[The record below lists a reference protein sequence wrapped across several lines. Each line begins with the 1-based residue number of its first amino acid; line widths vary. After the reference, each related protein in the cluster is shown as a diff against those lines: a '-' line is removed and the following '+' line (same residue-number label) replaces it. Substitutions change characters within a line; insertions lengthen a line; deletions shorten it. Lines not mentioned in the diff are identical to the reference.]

1 MTVGFVFS
9 PQGSQHVGMGQALAE
24 VSPAAAAVFR
34 AADSICG
41 WSISDLCWNGPDEKL
56 TDTRYAQPALLTTG
70 IAALEALRERTTAD
84 GITVNPT
91 LLAGHSVGEYTA
103 LVAAGAVSLADGL
116 ALVSLRGRLMADAA
130 VDGGMTA
137 VLGLDRETVARVLSD
152 PGLSE
157 VVIANHNA
165 PRQTVI
171 SGPRI
176 ALAAAEEAAL
186 EEGAR
191 RAIRLRVSGPF
202 HSPSMTPVGD
212 ALSAGFG
219 AVTWHDAEPPL
230 VSNVT
235 AAAVRDAAELRVLL
249 ARQVSSP
256 VEWVRVVES
265 MVAAGVDTFI
275 ECGSGSTLVGMI
287 ERIAPAARALA
298 VTDPAS
304 LAAAASAVAGQ
315 PVPA

>member
-1 MTVGFVFS
+1 MTVGLVFS
-9 PQGSQHVGMGQALAE
+9 PQGSQHVGMGRALAE
-24 VSPAAAAVFR
+24 SSPAASAVFT
-34 AADSICG
+34 AADAVLG
-41 WSISDLCWNGPDEKL
+41 WSVSDLCWNGPDEKL

-70 IAALEALRERTTAD
+70 IAAFEALRERTAAD
-84 GITVNPT
+84 GMTVNPT
-91 LLAGHSVGEYTA
+91 LLAGHSVGEYAA

-137 VLGLDRETVARVLSD
+137 LIGLDRETVASVLSD
-152 PGLSE
+152 PAVAE
-157 VVIANHNA
+157 VVVANDNA
-165 PRQTVI
+165 PGQIVI

-186 EEGAR
+186 ARGAR

-202 HSPSMTPVGD
+202 HSLSMTPVGD

-219 AVTWHDAEPPL
+219 SVTWHDAEPPL

-235 AAAVRDAAELRVLL
+235 AEVVRDAGEVRALL

-256 VEWVRVVES
+256 VEWVRVIEC

-275 ECGSGSTLVGMI
+275 ECGSGSALVGMI
-287 ERIAPAARALA
+287 RRIAPAARALA
-298 VTDPAS
+298 VTDRAS
-304 LAAAASAVAGQ
+304 LEAAVSAVVGQ